1 MANGTLSTKFELL
14 EGLADNS
21 NKEIT
26 ASDVQNIVKSN
37 FQPVMIWA
45 GVFNRMNTNY
55 WHPRTLYYNEDFF
68 EPRSTGTGLT
78 DATQVWRFTSRG
90 NLAPSTTY
98 LNVQV
103 TPTTYPGINSQF
115 EQLYPTQPATF
126 NLHTDAT
133 GAVNSFDVVSCG
145 QGWWGPGGTKTGSTW
160 QYPGQTGTISIP
172 GSSQNPTVE
181 FIGPLTV
188 TPETALEYSNV
199 SWFLSKNPN
208 EPTDP
213 IPGQGSS
220 ADHTFANTLVL
231 SGYTRGKGEQRYNT
245 AWRLGPNFASE
256 ENATGTFHN
265 QLSAEGLESDGDDAP
280 QYVSLWRMPF

>member
-45 GVFNRMNTNY
+45 GVFNRMNTDH

-68 EPRSTGTGLT
+68 EPRGTGTGLT
-78 DATQVWRFTSRG
+78 NDTQVWRFTSRG
-90 NLAPSTTY
+90 NLTPNHTY

-103 TPTTYPGINSQF
+103 TPVSYPGINTQF
-115 EQLYPTQPATF
+115 EQIYPTKPATF
-126 NLHTDAT
+126 NLYTDGS
-133 GAVNSFDVVSCG
+133 GAVESFDVVSCG
-145 QGWWGPGGTKTGSTW
+145 QGWWGPGGNKTGSTW
-160 QYPGQTGTISIP
+160 QYPGQTGTMSIP
-172 GSSQNPTVE
+172 GFSQNPAVE
-181 FIGPLTV
+181 FIGPLIV
-188 TPETALEYSNV
+188 TPETATHNSNV
-199 SWFLSKNPN
+199 SWFLSTN
-208 EPTDP
+208 ENLRTDT
-213 IPGQGSS
+213 IPGQGSN

-231 SGYTRGKGEQRYNT
+231 SGYTRGKGQQRYNT
-245 AWRLGPNFASE
+245 AWRLGPNFLSQRD
-256 ENATGTFHN
+256 ATGTFYN
-265 QLSAEGLESDGDDAP
+265 QLSAEGLVSDENDAP